1 MRATKITLIS
11 ALLVLTLMT
20 VAVSA
25 DTGCPA
31 VDSSTDV
38 APRVVEITVYKISGK
53 TVELIGVV
61 EDPDSGL
68 REWKWDFGDGT
79 VVKKTGGWSKVG
91 DSTYKMMVKHTY
103 SDYRTYT
110 VKLQVI
116 DDWLK
121 ESNVKTKLVTIKKS
135 NYKPVVKLKRVS
147 PNPAQPGEKIIFE
160 VEGIDP
166 DGHVVEYYW
175 DFGDGKKAKGAN
187 LTRVTHSYSKEG
199 TYVVKVKA
207 KDDKGAY
214 SDPVTEEIYIRLQT
228 KPKPKNK
235 PPVIT
240 KVGYTPAEPFVGVP
254 VTFRVT
260 ASDPEGDRLTFQWNF
275 GDGTI
280 KKGGPRIT
288 HIYKKEGAYTVK
300 VRVMDS
306 KGASS
311 AVYTVSVAVKGNKPP
326 QASIVEVRTRDNITF
341 LFQGMGVDP
350 DGQVVAYEWDFGD
363 GKKAK
368 GELEGNSI
376 PHKFINHTYTSSGN
390 YTVKFR
396 VKDDKGSWSPWISKR
411 VEVSIPEKVSSASW
425 AGSEFSNL
433 EIAAG
438 LGTLIVLGA
447 GYLAYRES
455 RSNTFIER
463 SRERTRKSRRIT
475 VKKSPRRRTSRNG
488 SDVTRRRK
496 RPWPT
501 S

>member
-1 MRATKITLIS
+1 MRATEITLIL
-11 ALLVLTLMT
+11 ALLVLMLMT

-38 APRVVEITVYKISGK
+38 APEVVEIAVYKINGR

-68 REWKWDFGDGT
+68 REWIWDFGDGT
-79 VVKKTGGWSKVG
+79 IVKKTGGWSKTG
-91 DSTYKMMVKHTY
+91 NSTYKMVVKHTY
-103 SDYRTYT
+103 SDYRSYT

-121 ESNVKTKLVTIKKS
+121 ESSVKTKLVTIKKS
-135 NYKPVVKLKRVS
+135 NYRPIVRLKRIS
-147 PNPAQPGEKIIFE
+147 PNPAQPGKEVVFE

-166 DGHVVEYYW
+166 DGQVVAYEW
-175 DFGDGKKAKGAN
+175 DFGDGKKTEGAN

-199 TYVVKVKA
+199 TYVVKVKV

-214 SDPVTEEIYIRLQT
+214 SDPVTEEVYIRSQT
-228 KPKPKNK
+228 KPKPENK
-235 PPVIT
+235 PPTIV
-240 KVGYTPAEPFVGVP
+240 KVEFTPVEPSIGVP

-260 ASDPEGDRLTFQWNF
+260 ASDPEGDKLTFQWNF
-275 GDGTI
+275 GDGTV
-280 KKGGPRIT
+280 KSGGPRMSHT
-288 HIYKKEGAYTVK
+288 YKKEGAYTVK
-300 VRVMDS
+300 VRAVDS

-311 AVYTVSVAVKGNKPP
+311 TSYTVSVAVRGNKPP

-341 LFQGMGVDP
+341 MFQGMGIDP
-350 DGQVVAYEWDFGD
+350 DGQVLAYEWDFGD
-363 GKKAK
+363 GKKTE
-368 GELEGNSI
+368 GELKGNSI
-376 PHKFINHTYTSSGN
+376 PHRFISHTYVSSGN

-396 VKDDKGSWSPWISKR
+396 VKDDKGAWSSWISKR
-411 VEVSIPEKVSSASW
+411 VTASVQGRVSSASW
-425 AGSEFSNL
+425 AGFDFSNL

-438 LGTLIVLGA
+438 LGTLIVVGA

-455 RSNTFIER
+455 KSNAFIER
-463 SRERTRKSRRIT
+463 SKEKAKRYRKVT
-475 VKKSPRRRTSRNG
+475 VKRPAMRRNKRDRSSVVRK
-488 SDVTRRRK
+488 RR
-496 RPWPT
+496 RPWPA